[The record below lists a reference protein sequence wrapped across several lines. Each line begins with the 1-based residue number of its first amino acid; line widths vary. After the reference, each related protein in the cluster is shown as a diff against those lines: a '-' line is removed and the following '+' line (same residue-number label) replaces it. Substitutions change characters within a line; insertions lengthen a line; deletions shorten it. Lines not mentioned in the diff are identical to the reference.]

1 MGAGDSKSAAAL
13 VARLAEDDESLLD
26 NRSPIAEGML
36 IERLYQYSHGARYIP
51 YLVLFGVCALFFPY
65 SSWFEIIAL
74 TVAYTIGTGWLDR
87 QRAGFAEDDARLE
100 HSVYW
105 ANRFAIG
112 SVITGTTW
120 GAMFWLFGVQGDHD
134 LQAALAVVW
143 SGLSLGNLNT
153 RSPHLVS
160 FYAFQLP
167 MTLLLGIRG
176 LMIADQATYF
186 MLLFAAAM
194 TLALARRAHVANR
207 NERIAIALRL
217 RNAELVADMDKARA
231 DASSN
236 LVQTEQLLAAR
247 MMRSNVAE
255 RLAGNGSW
263 MWQLSD
269 DTQSWSD
276 NMFRL
281 LGLSPVHAPA
291 ELPVLL
297 DACHPDDRAKVL
309 SYFDALREKGEAAAL
324 HFRTRHG
331 RDGWQWLRLE
341 GETRRDATGM
351 PYLLTGLL
359 QVMPDNKLSTSP

>member
-13 VARLAEDDESLLD
+13 VARLAEEDESLLD

-36 IERLYQYSHGARYIP
+36 IERLYQYSHAARHIP
-51 YLVLFGVCALFFPY
+51 YMVLFGACVLFFPHTN
-65 SSWFEIIAL
+65 WFEIIAL
-74 TVAYTIGTGWLDR
+74 TIAYTIGTAWLDR
-87 QRAGFAEDDARLE
+87 QRKGFAEDDNRLE
-100 HSVYW
+100 NSVLW

-112 SVITGTTW
+112 SAITGTTW
-120 GAMFWLFGVQGDHD
+120 GAMFWLFGVPGDHE
-134 LQAALAVVW
+134 LQAALAVAW
-143 SGLSLGNLNT
+143 SGLSLANLNN

-160 FYAFQLP
+160 YYAFQLP
-167 MTLLLGIRG
+167 MSLLLLVRG
-176 LMIADQATYF
+176 LMIGDQATYF
-186 MLLFAAAM
+186 MLLFGGVLA
-194 TLALARRAHVANR
+194 LALARRAHVANR

-231 DASSN
+231 EASSG

-281 LGLSPVHAPA
+281 LGLSPVNAPA
-291 ELPVLL
+291 EMPVLL
-297 DACHPDDRAKVL
+297 DACHPDDRARVTA
-309 SYFDALREKGEAAAL
+309 YFDRLREKGEAPTL
-324 HFRTRHG
+324 QFRVRRG
-331 RDGWQWLRLE
+331 PGDWQWLRLE
-341 GETRRDATGM
+341 GEARRDATGL
-351 PYLLTGLL
+351 PYLLTGLV
-359 QVMPDNKLSTSP
+359 QAIPQAVA